1 MGSLKTQSYATSC
14 LQLMGKIGEK
24 ERTLLWEN
32 YCGGLS
38 VFTSLGGL
46 GEGGAKCGPRHYKIF
61 RSSSDL
67 RSLSVGYTSSLFAG
81 FSLAFYCSEAPAR
94 AGALCT
100 VHDAQTGRYTS
111 C

>member
-1 MGSLKTQSYATSC
+1 
-14 LQLMGKIGEK
+14 MGKIGEM

-67 RSLSVGYTSSLFAG
+67 RGLKALDTLVAY
-81 FSLAFYCSEAPAR
+81 SLAFPWLVIVR
-94 AGALCT
+94 KHMH
-100 VHDAQTGRYTS
+100 V
-111 C
+111 